1 MQVRIFY
8 IGCDTLTW
16 PLLNLLGTNSK
27 ASLELQILRH
37 LQQDA
42 DPMWLQISSVFLAH
56 LKRKKH
62 YRGCGN
68 CISLGSFF
76 QSNCLKVLAQSFMKS
91 ADETLEGLVKNKIQM
106 KRWSE
111 ASKRGIQE
119 SKIMVAG
126 KSVFLILKWEEA
138 EKGEKNARRFL
149 PPLPHPNSY

>member
-1 MQVRIFY
+1 
-8 IGCDTLTW
+8 
-16 PLLNLLGTNSK
+16 
-27 ASLELQILRH
+27 
-37 LQQDA
+37 
-42 DPMWLQISSVFLAH
+42 
-56 LKRKKH
+56 
-62 YRGCGN
+62 
-68 CISLGSFF
+68 
-76 QSNCLKVLAQSFMKS
+76 MKS

-111 ASKRGIQE
+111 ASKRGIRE